1 MTEILSYTVTYLE
14 SDKPTEGPGPRPPQ
28 GPRTGALAL
37 LRAEKP
43 SAEYFLYLY
52 RAVGARWQWS
62 DWLRRP
68 RAAAQAFVQD
78 PLVETFVLHLD
89 GAPAGF
95 FMLDFRPQAE
105 GGSTTTAAAQERPES
120 CDDPS
125 QDLDRNRAGAKA
137 ESCELAYFGLTEAAS
152 GLGLGRWL
160 LRTALA
166 RAWERPGMRK
176 ISVET
181 CTLDHPAA
189 LALYQQA
196 GFVPIGRAEKT
207 RLFQD
212 PEIFGF

>member
-1 MTEILSYTVTYLE
+1 MTEILRYAVTYLE
-14 SDKPTEGPGPRPPQ
+14 SDAPTKGPAPRPPQ
-28 GPRTGALAL
+28 GPRMGALAL
-37 LRAEKP
+37 LKAEKP
-43 SAEYFLYLY
+43 SAEYFLSLY

-68 RAAAQAFVQD
+68 RAEAQAFAQD

-95 FMLDFRPQAE
+95 FMLDFRSKTKAAE
-105 GGSTTTAAAQERPES
+105 QGRPES

-125 QDLDRNRAGAKA
+125 RDPAQA
-137 ESCELAYFGLTEAAS
+137 EADSCELAYFGLTEAAS

-160 LRTALA
+160 LWTALA

-176 ISVET
+176 LSVET

-196 GFVPIGRAEKT
+196 GFVPVGRAEKT